1 MVNHVQEWSDEP
13 SSYGREGVTLVMSEE
28 PRRQPVIDADVHSI
42 VTSAEVLFPYLT
54 EHWREYITQSAFK
67 GPVENPYP
75 PKAPT
80 SVRPDLR
87 GLEGAVAG
95 STLQQVRDH
104 VLDPHG
110 LEYAILNCAY
120 GIESIHNPDAAAAL
134 AAAVN
139 DWHMAEWLEL
149 EPRLRAAIVVP
160 SQQPEM
166 AAAEIERV
174 GGHPGFVQVYL
185 PVRSAMPYGIRS
197 FYPIFEAAI
206 RHDLAIGLHFGGV
219 TGTPPTPV
227 GWPSY
232 YLEEY
237 AGMAQVFQSQLNSL
251 IVEGVFDR
259 FPTLRVAFI
268 ESGWSWLPA
277 HLWRLDKEWKGLRRE
292 VPWVRR
298 PPSEY
303 AREHIRF
310 TLQPIDVPSDPA
322 LMAQL
327 LAQLES
333 PDLVMFSTDY
343 PHWHDDVTGLLPP
356 EALPA
361 IMADNARTFYRL

>member
-1 MVNHVQEWSDEP
+1 
-13 SSYGREGVTLVMSEE
+13 MSKDA
-28 PRRQPVIDADVHSI
+28 RRQPAIDADVHS
-42 VTSAEVLFPYLT
+42 VVASVEVLFPYLT

-75 PKAPT
+75 QKAPT

-87 GLEGAVAG
+87 DSVGAAAG
-95 STLQQVRDH
+95 STLQHVRDH
-104 VLDPHG
+104 VLDPIG

-120 GIESIHNPDAAAAL
+120 GVESVHNPDAAAAL
-134 AAAVN
+134 ARAIN
-139 DWHMAEWLEL
+139 DWHIAEWLEP
-149 EPRLRAAIVVP
+149 EPRLRASIVVP

-166 AAAEIERV
+166 AVAEIDRV
-174 GGHPGFVQVYL
+174 GSHPGFVQVYL
-185 PVRSAMPYGIRS
+185 PVRSAMPYGNRA
-197 FYPIFEAAI
+197 YHPIYEAAV
-206 RHDLAIGLHFGGV
+206 RHDLATGIHFGGV

-237 AGMAQVFQSQLNSL
+237 AGMSQVFQSQLTSL

-259 FPTLRVAFI
+259 FPTVRVAFI
-268 ESGWSWLPA
+268 ESGWSWLPG

-298 PPSEY
+298 LPSEY
-303 AREHIRF
+303 AREHVRF
-310 TLQPIDVPSDPA
+310 TLQPIDLPPDSA
-322 LMAQL
+322 LVAQV

-333 PDLVMFSTDY
+333 PELVMFSTDY
-343 PHWHDDVTGLLPP
+343 PHWHDDVAGLLPDD
-356 EALPA
+356 ALPG